1 MVSCN
6 VPPPDRTASIV
17 AGPGAAGEAIV
28 CANSFA
34 ASVGLS
40 NDATAR
46 LAIIVEELVLNLVDH
61 GAGIG
66 GQLIGLELRHA
77 AGTVTLVLTDLG
89 EPFDLREAPEIGDLP
104 PDRGGGAGLAMIR
117 AWATIDD
124 YRRDGDHNR
133 LALTLRE

>member
-1 MVSCN
+1 MGSRN
-6 VPPPDRTASIV
+6 VLPPGRTASIV
-17 AGPGAAGEAIV
+17 AGPGAAGEAIA
-28 CANSFA
+28 CANAFA
-34 ASVGLS
+34 ESVGLS
-40 NDATAR
+40 DDATAR

-66 GQLIGLELRHA
+66 GQLIGLELRHTE
-77 AGTVTLVLTDLG
+77 GTVTLVLTDLG
-89 EPFDLREAPEIGDLP
+89 EPFDPREAADIGDLP

-124 YRRDGDHNR
+124 YRRDGEHNR